1 MFFLDSWLAELIP
14 HKGLLYWLYAAN
26 YLLALRAVGDGGSI
40 VRLHHEKRVLASLL
54 GMTPENL
61 SRSFAALNKYGVA
74 VQGSV
79 VLCMCVASEPTPEA
93 ARDRVSRYL
102 TRANVVQQFA
112 CLAMSSDGRLFA
124 RTAIDT
130 EGIPVTKRSLTQL
143 VNACELL
150 AVMFLPIGHRVARRE
165 IDPDAAAE
173 QSEAEWQ
180 TFVEAQRTP

>member
-1 MFFLDSWLAELIP
+1 MLDVVERFLREEEDLAPVRDSDGSAV
-14 HKGLLYWLYAAN
+14 
-26 YLLALRAVGDGGSI
+26 RARVTLDG
-40 VRLHHEKRVLASLL
+40 VEFSLV
-54 GMTPENL
+54 
-61 SRSFAALNKYGVA
+61 VA